1 MRPGEE
7 AHWIAIVFV
16 RCAGDDIPQVRG
28 KDRVGK
34 LSCKHLTAR
43 LAEVKNRR
51 QGRHGNSPGS
61 ILLYAPAIL
70 TSLYEAANV
79 TIQFYCCI
87 MRAV

>member
-16 RCAGDDIPQVRG
+16 RCAGDDIPQVRR

-34 LSCKHLTAR
+34 LSCKHLTTR

-51 QGRHGNSPGS
+51 PRCHGNSPDPM
-61 ILLYAPAIL
+61 LRYAPPSLASFVC
-70 TSLYEAANV
+70 TSDAELDNAMA
-79 TIQFYCCI
+79 
-87 MRAV
+87 